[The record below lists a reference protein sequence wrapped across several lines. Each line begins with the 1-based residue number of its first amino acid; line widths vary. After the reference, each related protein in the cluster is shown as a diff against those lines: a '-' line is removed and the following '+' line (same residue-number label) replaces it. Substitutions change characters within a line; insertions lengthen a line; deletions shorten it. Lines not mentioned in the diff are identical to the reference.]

1 MMAKCVGCGAS
12 WNISLYAKIPKSG
25 YICPHC
31 ESRIRAGETLD
42 EIKAR
47 PQGRAQRKERHHAKD

>member
-1 MMAKCVGCGAS
+1 MMARCAGCGMS

-25 YICPHC
+25 YICPRC

-47 PQGRAQRKERHHAKD
+47 TQSRPKRGRADG